1 MQGLGVLGEFE
12 FIHMHT
18 SKAEED
24 RERQM
29 DKEQKKSETELR
41 GAELAVMEISL
52 AYSWLGR
59 WDSKVHVFTPALNHS
74 PLTSPLMDQQP

>member
-12 FIHMHT
+12 LIHMHT
-18 SKAEED
+18 NEAEED

-29 DKEQKKSETELR
+29 DKEQKRETEPR
-41 GAELAVMEISL
+41 GAELAVMEIGL
-52 AYSWLGR
+52 VYSWLGR
-59 WDSKVHVFTPALNHS
+59 GDSKVHVFTPALNHS

>member
-29 DKEQKKSETELR
+29 DKEQKKVRRSCVEQ
-41 GAELAVMEISL
+41 
-52 AYSWLGR
+52 SW
-59 WDSKVHVFTPALNHS
+59 
-74 PLTSPLMDQQP
+74 Q